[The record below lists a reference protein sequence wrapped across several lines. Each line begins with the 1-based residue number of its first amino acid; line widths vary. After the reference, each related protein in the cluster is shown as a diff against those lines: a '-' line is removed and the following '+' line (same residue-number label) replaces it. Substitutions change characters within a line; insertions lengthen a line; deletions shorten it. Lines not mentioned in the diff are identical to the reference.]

1 MSDWFFNVL
10 SNNNP
15 GKETMMSKKL
25 SALKTLLEQM
35 NVPARRTE
43 VDNVSNVRWL
53 ARNLAVEN
61 KEHPMFDTTQR
72 LVVWILRNQNKS

>member
-1 MSDWFFNVL
+1 
-10 SNNNP
+10 
-15 GKETMMSKKL
+15 MMSRKL

-35 NVPARRTE
+35 DVPTRRTE
-43 VDNVSNVRWL
+43 VDNISNVRWL